1 MGYKYCLFYIGNTP
15 PSMKIVGYYDS
26 QEEMQQK
33 LDSLPPGRQ
42 YFCQKYM
49 RIPIPVTYYNPPP
62 VAISLQI

>member
-33 LDSLPPGRQ
+33 LDSLPLIRQ

-49 RIPIPVTYYNPPP
+49 RIPIPVTCYHP
-62 VAISLQI
+62 VTISLQN